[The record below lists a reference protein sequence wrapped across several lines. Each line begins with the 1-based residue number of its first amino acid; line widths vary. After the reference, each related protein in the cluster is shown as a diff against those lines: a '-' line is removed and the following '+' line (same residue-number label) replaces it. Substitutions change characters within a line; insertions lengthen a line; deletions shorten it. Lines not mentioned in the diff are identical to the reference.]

1 MDIEERL
8 KLLKKSRDLRQRT
21 RRDSVETTWARLGK
35 DQNLSEKEKLEKL
48 IHLTVAK
55 KSKPDT
61 ERPPFEPLP
70 REPMKLVENSY
81 PLPSRY
87 GKNRI
92 GDGLAIRGEIL
103 YYLSKDES
111 FKDLDLSTALF
122 IDLETTGLAGGTG
135 TLPFLVGMGYFRN
148 GKFNIAQYFLGEP
161 ADEGR
166 MIEELAA
173 FFKEMDFQ
181 SVVTYNGKAFDL
193 PLLETRFV
201 LNRKPFV
208 LSDLPHLDLLFSAR
222 SLWKHKHE
230 SCRLCHLAQEIVEAE
245 RAEDI
250 PSSEIPY
257 IYSTYL
263 RGGNF
268 SLIEPIIYHNQE
280 DLLSLLGLTIAA
292 AKLFV
297 EDREETEEF
306 DALDM
311 IGVGKVFESAGD
323 LEKSVERFERA
334 LKGELP
340 DEISLTIKAKLSIHY
355 KRNADYEKAVTLWQD
370 ISSRHENPLEAL
382 RELAM
387 YFEHKQKDYEEA
399 KRTAEEGLALAMNG
413 SASIRGKDFRKDFEH
428 RLDRLNDKIIRHS
441 KGRKAG

>member
-21 RRDSVETTWARLGK
+21 RRDSVEKTWARLGK
-35 DQNLSEKEKLEKL
+35 GQNLSEKEKLEAL
-48 IHLTVAK
+48 IRLTVAK
-55 KSKPDT
+55 TAKPDP

-70 REPMKLVENSY
+70 REPLKLVENSY
-81 PLPSRY
+81 PLQSRY

-111 FKDLDLSTALF
+111 FKDLDLSSALF

-148 GKFNIAQYFLGEP
+148 DKFNIAQYFLGEP

-166 MIEELAA
+166 MIDELAA

-181 SVVTYNGKAFDL
+181 AVVTYNGKAFDL
-193 PLLETRFV
+193 PLIETRFI
-201 LNRKPFV
+201 LNRKPFS
-208 LSDLPHLDLLFSAR
+208 LTDLPHLDLLFSAR
-222 SLWKHKHE
+222 SLWKHKHD

-250 PSSEIPY
+250 PSAEIPY

-263 RGGNF
+263 RSGDF
-268 SLIEPIIYHNQE
+268 SLIEPILYHNQE

-297 EDREETEEF
+297 EDREEAEEF

-323 LEKSVERFERA
+323 VEKSIERFERA

-340 DEISLTIKAKLSIHY
+340 DEISLTVKSKLSIHY
-355 KRNADYEKAVTLWQD
+355 KRNADYEKAVILWQD

-387 YFEHKQKDYEEA
+387 YFEHKQKNYEEA

-413 SASIRGKDFRKDFEH
+413 SAFLRGKDFRKDFKH
-428 RLDRLNDKIIRHS
+428 RLDRLNDKIIRQG
-441 KGRKAG
+441 KGR

>member
-8 KLLKKSRDLRQRT
+8 KLLKKSRDLRRRT
-21 RRDSVETTWARLGK
+21 RRDSVEKTWASLGK

-48 IHLTVAK
+48 IHLTVART
-55 KSKPDT
+55 SKPEA

-70 REPMKLVENSY
+70 REPLKLVENSY
-81 PLPSRY
+81 PLQSRY
-87 GKNRI
+87 GKNLI
-92 GDGLAIRGEIL
+92 ADGLAIRGETL
-103 YYLSKDES
+103 YYLSKNES
-111 FKDLDLSTALF
+111 FKDLDLSSALF

-135 TLPFLVGMGYFRN
+135 TLAFLVGMGYFRN
-148 GKFNIAQYFLGEP
+148 GKFNIGQYFLGEP
-161 ADEGR
+161 ADEAR

-173 FFKEMDFQ
+173 FFREMDFQ

-201 LNRKPFV
+201 LNRKPLM

-250 PSSEIPY
+250 PSAEIPY

-263 RGGNF
+263 RSGDY
-268 SLIEPIIYHNQE
+268 SLIEPILYHNQE

-297 EDREETEEF
+297 EDREAEEF
-306 DALDM
+306 DAMDM

-334 LKGELP
+334 LKGDLP
-340 DEISLTIKAKLSIHY
+340 AGISLTIKAKLSIHY

-370 ISSRHENPLEAL
+370 ISNRHENPLEAL

-387 YFEHKQKDYEEA
+387 YFEHKQKNYEEA

-413 SASIRGKDFRKDFEH
+413 SASLRGKDFRKDFEH
-428 RLDRLNDKIIRHS
+428 RLERLNDKIRRQGQ
-441 KGRKAG
+441 GR